1 MTRFF
6 SRETLRRRLPWL
18 VAGALLVAASGW
30 WGRGRFRAANP
41 LLESPVLLLAAV
53 EAGTLYF
60 NGPAYDWLR
69 ARRPELLPPEDRAG
83 PTDRTRA
90 FAQAVLA
97 PPIFRQADRQQR
109 FDALLFLGDPTQY
122 RPLLEHLVAT
132 KDWSL
137 SYVDHWGMIYRR
149 GGAPAWK
156 LTDLEP
162 VRARFAGAAVRDRA
176 TFLAQT
182 GLRLVTARELP
193 AAQQVLDEAAQLDA
207 RLPEVWN
214 GQAVLHLQR
223 REYAEAIAAADRAL
237 ALDKDH
243 LPSLATKTLL
253 LYGTRQFSDAYA
265 LSSQLI
271 ARLPEDPNLL
281 FYHAKIAHEAHAF
294 TAEVKALK
302 KLIAR
307 AEDDDRPVSGYQ
319 LYLGQA
325 YVALGDGRGAIDAF
339 MDVLN
344 DPDLP
349 QDQRDFARENI
360 SRIKKRTGL

>member
-6 SRETLRRRLPWL
+6 SREIFRRRLPWL
-18 VAGALLVAASGW
+18 LAGALLLAAAGW
-30 WGRGRFRAANP
+30 WKLGRSPSVHP
-41 LLESPVLLLAAV
+41 LLESPTLLLADVQAQK
-53 EAGTLYF
+53 LYF

-69 ARRPELLPPEDRAG
+69 TRRPDLLAPEDRAE
-83 PTDRTRA
+83 PTPRTRA

-97 PPIFRQADRQQR
+97 PPLFRQADRQQR
-109 FDALLFLGDPTQY
+109 FDALLFLGDPSQY
-122 RPLLEHLVAT
+122 RPLLEHLVET

-137 SYVDHWGMIYRR
+137 SYVDHWGMVFRR
-149 GGAPAWK
+149 AGGSAWK
-156 LTDLEP
+156 LADLAP
-162 VRARFAGAAVRDRA
+162 VRARFAGASARDRA
-176 TFLAQT
+176 LFLAQT
-182 GLRLVTARELP
+182 GMKLVAVREFTAAR
-193 AAQQVLDEAAQLDA
+193 QVLDEAAQLEA
-207 RLPEVWN
+207 RLPDVWN
-214 GQAVLHLQR
+214 GLAVWHLQR
-223 REYAEAIAAADRAL
+223 REYAEAFAGADRAL

-253 LYGTRQFSDAYA
+253 LYGTRQFSEAYA

-281 FYHAKIAHEAHAF
+281 FYHAKIAHEAHAY
-294 TAEVKALK
+294 TAEVETLK

-307 AEDDDRPVSGYQ
+307 AEDEDRPVSGYQ

-325 YVALGDGRGAIDAF
+325 YLSLSDGRGALDAF
-339 MDVLN
+339 MNVLN

-360 SRIKKRTGL
+360 ARIKKRTGL

>member
-6 SRETLRRRLPWL
+6 SRETFRRRLPWL
-18 VAGALLVAASGW
+18 VAAALLLAAAGW
-30 WGRGRFRAANP
+30 WGRGRFQPANP
-41 LLESPVLLLAAV
+41 LLESPALLLEAV
-53 EAGTLYF
+53 QAKTLYF

-69 ARRPELLPPEDRAG
+69 SRRPDLLPPEDRAG

-97 PPIFRQADRQQR
+97 PPLFRQADREQR
-109 FDALLFLGDPTQY
+109 FDALLFLGDPSQY
-122 RPLLEHLVAT
+122 RPLLEHLVTT

-137 SYVDHWGMIYRR
+137 SYVDHWGMVFRR
-149 GGAPAWK
+149 AGAPVWK
-156 LTDLEP
+156 LADLEP
-162 VRARFAGAAVRDRA
+162 VRARFAGASARA
-176 TFLAQT
+176 RAMFLAQT
-182 GLRLVTARELP
+182 GLKLVTARELT

-207 RLPEVWN
+207 RLPDVWN
-214 GQAVLHLQR
+214 GRAVLHLQR
-223 REYAEAIAAADRAL
+223 REYAEAIAEADRAL

-281 FYHAKIAHEAHAF
+281 FYHARIAHEAHAYS
-294 TAEVKALK
+294 AEVEALK

-307 AEDDDRPVSGYQ
+307 AEDENRPLSGYQ

-325 YVALGDGRGAIDAF
+325 YVALGDGPGAIDAF
-339 MDVLN
+339 MNVLN

-360 SRIKKRTGL
+360 ARIKKRTGL

>member
-1 MTRFF
+1 MPRFF

-18 VAGALLVAASGW
+18 VAVVLLLAAAGW
-30 WGRGRFRAANP
+30 WSRGRFQSAHP
-41 LLESPVLLLAAV
+41 LLESPALLLESVQAK
-53 EAGTLYF
+53 TLYF

-69 ARRPELLPPEDRAG
+69 SRRPDLLAPEDRAG

-97 PPIFRQADRQQR
+97 PQAFRQADRQHR
-109 FDALLFLGDPTQY
+109 FDALLFLGDPSQY

-137 SYVDHWGMIYRR
+137 SYVDHWGMVFRR
-149 GGAPAWK
+149 EGAPAWK
-156 LTDLEP
+156 LADLDP
-162 VRARFAGAAVRDRA
+162 VRARFAGASVRDRA
-176 TFLAQT
+176 MFLAQT
-182 GLRLVTARELP
+182 GLKLVTARELT

-207 RLPEVWN
+207 RLPDVWN
-214 GQAVLHLQR
+214 ALAVLHLQR
-223 REYAEAIAAADRAL
+223 REYAEAIAEADRAL

-281 FYHAKIAHEAHAF
+281 FYHAKIAHEAHAY
-294 TAEVKALK
+294 TAEVEALK
-302 KLIAR
+302 KLIAL
-307 AEDDDRPVSGYQ
+307 AEDADRPVSGYQ

-325 YVALGDGRGAIDAF
+325 HVALGDGPGAIDAF
-339 MDVLN
+339 MNVLN

-360 SRIKKRTGL
+360 ARIKKRTGL